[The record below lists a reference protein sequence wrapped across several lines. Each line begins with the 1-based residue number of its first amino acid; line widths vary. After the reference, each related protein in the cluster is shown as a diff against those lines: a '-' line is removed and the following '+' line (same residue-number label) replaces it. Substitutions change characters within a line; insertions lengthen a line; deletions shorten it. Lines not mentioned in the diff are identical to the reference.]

1 MGIKVVYNACY
12 GGYGLS
18 DKAIEMLNGLSGGL
32 VDRDNYHTLPRH
44 DMNLVL
50 VIEALGSAAND
61 EWSGLNVVEI
71 ESDRYRISGYDGWE
85 CVETPETIQ
94 WVVVPQGGSA

>member
-32 VDRDNYHTLPRH
+32 VDRDMHHTLPRH

-50 VIEALGSAAND
+50 VIEAWLRVAGGLKF
-61 EWSGLNVVEI
+61 EKRLWKLNVAV
-71 ESDRYRISGYDGWE
+71 
-85 CVETPETIQ
+85 
-94 WVVVPQGGSA
+94 